1 MATLISCTIFRKIQG
16 KLISLIKSPEAA
28 AQLEEMKRLL
38 DEALEQ
44 LPDHIVILSALQ
56 TNL

>member
-1 MATLISCTIFRKIQG
+1 MNYRIRYTDKQDYSKEIIV
-16 KLISLIKSPEAA
+16 EAPDVRA
-28 AQLEEMKRLL
+28 AL

>member
-1 MATLISCTIFRKIQG
+1 MKYRVRYTDKTDATEQLIV
-16 KLISLIKSPEAA
+16 EAPDVRTA
-28 AQLEEMKRLL
+28 LV
-38 DEALEQ
+38 EALEQ

>member
-1 MATLISCTIFRKIQG
+1 MKYRIRYTDKTDYSQEIIV
-16 KLISLIKSPEAA
+16 EADDVREA
-28 AQLEEMKRLL
+28 M
-38 DEALEQ
+38 DEALEK

>member
-1 MATLISCTIFRKIQG
+1 MKYRIRYTNKNDYSDELIV
-16 KLISLIKSPEAA
+16 EADDVRSA
-28 AQLEEMKRLL
+28 I
-38 DEALEQ
+38 DDALEQ

>member
-1 MATLISCTIFRKIQG
+1 MKYRIRYTDKTDSSKELII
-16 KLISLIKSPEAA
+16 EAPNVREA
-28 AQLEEMKRLL
+28 I
-38 DEALEQ
+38 DDALEQ

>member
-1 MATLISCTIFRKIQG
+1 MKYRIRYTDKPDYSQEIIV
-16 KLISLIKSPEAA
+16 EADDVRSA
-28 AQLEEMKRLL
+28 L

>member
-1 MATLISCTIFRKIQG
+1 MKYRLRYTDKNDYSDEVIV
-16 KLISLIKSPEAA
+16 EADDVRSA
-28 AQLEEMKRLL
+28 I
-38 DEALEQ
+38 DDALEQ

>member
-1 MATLISCTIFRKIQG
+1 MTIQMN
-16 KLISLIKSPEAA
+16 SLLKQTDVREAI
-28 AQLEEMKRLL
+28 
-38 DEALEQ
+38 DDALEQ

>member
-1 MATLISCTIFRKIQG
+1 MNYRIRYTDKQDYSKEIIV
-16 KLISLIKSPEAA
+16 EAPDVRTA
-28 AQLEEMKRLL
+28 L

>member
-1 MATLISCTIFRKIQG
+1 MKYRIRYTD
-16 KLISLIKSPEAA
+16 KSDTSDEIIIEAGDVRSA
-28 AQLEEMKRLL
+28 I

-44 LPDHIVILSALQ
+44 LPDNIVILSALQ

>member
-1 MATLISCTIFRKIQG
+1 MKYRIRYTDKTDFSHELIV
-16 KLISLIKSPEAA
+16 EAPDVRTA
-28 AQLEEMKRLL
+28 IY
-38 DEALEQ
+38 EALEQ

>member
-1 MATLISCTIFRKIQG
+1 MKYRIRYTDKTDYSQEIIV
-16 KLISLIKSPEAA
+16 EADDVNSA
-28 AQLEEMKRLL
+28 I
-38 DEALEQ
+38 DEVLEQ

>member
-1 MATLISCTIFRKIQG
+1 MKYRIRYTDKTDTSDQIIV
-16 KLISLIKSPEAA
+16 EAGDVRSA
-28 AQLEEMKRLL
+28 I

>member
-1 MATLISCTIFRKIQG
+1 MKYRIRYTNKNDYSDELIIEADDVRTAIDKAT
-16 KLISLIKSPEAA
+16 
-28 AQLEEMKRLL
+28 
-38 DEALEQ
+38 EQ

>member
-1 MATLISCTIFRKIQG
+1 MKYRIRYTD
-16 KLISLIKSPEAA
+16 KSDTSDEIIVEAGDVRSA
-28 AQLEEMKRLL
+28 I

-44 LPDHIVILSALQ
+44 LPDNIIILSALQ

>member
-1 MATLISCTIFRKIQG
+1 MKYRIRYTDKTDYSQEIIV
-16 KLISLIKSPEAA
+16 EADDVRSA
-28 AQLEEMKRLL
+28 I

>member
-1 MATLISCTIFRKIQG
+1 MKYRIRYTDKTDQSREHIV
-16 KLISLIKSPEAA
+16 EAPDVSEA
-28 AQLEEMKRLL
+28 I
-38 DEALEQ
+38 DDALEQ

>member
-1 MATLISCTIFRKIQG
+1 MKYRVRYTDKTDYSKELIVEATDVR
-16 KLISLIKSPEAA
+16 AA
-28 AQLEEMKRLL
+28 L

>member
-1 MATLISCTIFRKIQG
+1 MKYRIRYTDKNDYSNELIV
-16 KLISLIKSPEAA
+16 EADDVRSA
-28 AQLEEMKRLL
+28 I
-38 DEALEQ
+38 DEATEQ

>member
-1 MATLISCTIFRKIQG
+1 MKYRIRYTDNTDYSQEIIV
-16 KLISLIKSPEAA
+16 EADDVREA
-28 AQLEEMKRLL
+28 I

>member
-1 MATLISCTIFRKIQG
+1 MKYRIRYTNKNDYSDELIV
-16 KLISLIKSPEAA
+16 EADDVRSA
-28 AQLEEMKRLL
+28 IDDAI
-38 DEALEQ
+38 EQ

>member
-1 MATLISCTIFRKIQG
+1 MNYRIRYTDKTDYSQEVIV
-16 KLISLIKSPEAA
+16 EADDVRSA
-28 AQLEEMKRLL
+28 I

-44 LPDHIVILSALQ
+44 LPDNIVILSALQ

>member
-1 MATLISCTIFRKIQG
+1 MKYRIRYTDKTDYSQEIIVEATDVR
-16 KLISLIKSPEAA
+16 EAI
-28 AQLEEMKRLL
+28 
-38 DEALEQ
+38 DDALEQ

>member
-1 MATLISCTIFRKIQG
+1 MNYRIRYTDKQDYTSELIV
-16 KLISLIKSPEAA
+16 EAPDVRSA
-28 AQLEEMKRLL
+28 I

>member
-1 MATLISCTIFRKIQG
+1 MKYRIRYTDKTDYSQEVIV
-16 KLISLIKSPEAA
+16 EADDVRSA
-28 AQLEEMKRLL
+28 I

-44 LPDHIVILSALQ
+44 LPDNVVILSALQ

>member
-1 MATLISCTIFRKIQG
+1 VKYRIRYTDKDTSNQLIVDAPDV
-16 KLISLIKSPEAA
+16 KSAI
-28 AQLEEMKRLL
+28 

>member
-1 MATLISCTIFRKIQG
+1 MKYRIRYTDKDTSNQLIVDAPDV
-16 KLISLIKSPEAA
+16 KSAI
-28 AQLEEMKRLL
+28 

>member
-1 MATLISCTIFRKIQG
+1 MKYRIRYTNKNDYSDEIIV
-16 KLISLIKSPEAA
+16 EADDVRSA
-28 AQLEEMKRLL
+28 I
-38 DEALEQ
+38 DDALEQ

>member
-1 MATLISCTIFRKIQG
+1 MKYRIRYTDKNDYSDEVIV
-16 KLISLIKSPEAA
+16 EADDVRSA
-28 AQLEEMKRLL
+28 I
-38 DEALEQ
+38 DDALEQ